1 MPKAAC
7 CIGTESAPENEG
19 REPARMLKYGE
30 SSLHP
35 PKHHFPRPNQGN
47 IMKKLFIL
55 LALAAPFAYAGELSC
70 KEGAATDEGITNHWH
85 CTYQGRDLD
94 AAYQAMRQQDL
105 YGIEALPA
113 KLTRRNSTRK
123 WQDSSAC
130 DDDGNRDRTVTT
142 IKRTSNSLT
151 VGHLFLG
158 ACFNPANTKIHL
170 QRQGGKILIHYQHS
184 AS

>member
-1 MPKAAC
+1 
-7 CIGTESAPENEG
+7 
-19 REPARMLKYGE
+19 
-30 SSLHP
+30 
-35 PKHHFPRPNQGN
+35 
-47 IMKKLFIL
+47 MKKLFIL
-55 LALAAPFAYAGELSC
+55 LALAAPLAYAGELSC
-70 KEGAATDEGITNHWH
+70 KQGAATNEGITDHWH

-94 AAYQAMRQQDL
+94 AAYQAMRRQDL

-142 IKRTSNSLT
+142 IRRTANSLT
-151 VGHLFLG
+151 VSVEGDG
-158 ACFNPANTKIHL
+158 ACSSGSSTKIRL
-170 QRQGGKILIHYQHS
+170 QRQGGKILIHYQDS

>member
-7 CIGTESAPENEG
+7 CIGDESAPENEG
-19 REPARMLKYGE
+19 REPACVLKYGE
-30 SSLHP
+30 SSLHL
-35 PKHHFPRPNQGN
+35 PKHHFPHPNQGN

-55 LALAAPFAYAGELSC
+55 LALAAPLAYAGELSC
-70 KEGAATDEGITNHWH
+70 KQGATTNEGITDHWH

-94 AAYQAMRQQDL
+94 AAYQAMRRQDL

-142 IKRTSNSLT
+142 IRRTANSLT
-151 VGHLFLG
+151 VEHLFLG
-158 ACFNPANTKIHL
+158 ACLNPSDTKIHL
-170 QRQGGKILIHYQHS
+170 QRQGGKILIHYQNS

>member
-1 MPKAAC
+1 MPKAAS
-7 CIGTESAPENEG
+7 CIGAESTPENEG
-19 REPARMLKYGE
+19 REPARMLKYSK

-35 PKHHFPRPNQGN
+35 PKHHFPHPNQGN

-55 LALAAPFAYAGELSC
+55 LALAAPLAHAGELSC
-70 KEGAATDEGITNHWH
+70 RKGPATNQGITQNWR

-142 IKRTSNSLT
+142 IRRTSNSLT

-158 ACFNPANTKIHL
+158 ACFNPTNTKIRL